1 MTASSKGLA
10 LVTGGARGIGAAIAS
25 ELARDG
31 FAVAILDI
39 LDAEGE
45 ALAAQLST
53 DGHKAR
59 FFHSDLG
66 AVERHANV
74 LDEAVAWGGPVA
86 TLVNNAGIPAST
98 RGDMLTVTPE
108 AFDRVL
114 DINLRGTFF
123 LSQAVAARM
132 SADAGIGSPRSIVIV
147 SSVSAELASIERAE
161 YCISKS
167 ALAMMTKLFALRL
180 APQGIAVYELRPGI
194 IRTPMTE
201 GVARKYDEAIANGLV
216 PMARW
221 GTPADVAQAVGV
233 LASGRMSFATGSVV
247 HMDGGLSIGKL

>member
-1 MTASSKGLA
+1 MTRSTKGLA
-10 LVTGGARGIGAAIAS
+10 LVTGGARGIGAAIAC
-25 ELARDG
+25 ELAGAG
-31 FAVAILDI
+31 FSVGILDI
-39 LDAEGE
+39 LHPEGE
-45 ALAAQLST
+45 ALAAQLSA
-53 DGHKAR
+53 DGHSAR
-59 FFHSDLG
+59 FFHADLG
-66 AVERHANV
+66 AIEHHAQV
-74 LDEAVAWGGPVA
+74 LDAAVAWGGPVV
-86 TLVNNAGIPAST
+86 TLVNNAGIPASA
-98 RGDMLTVTPE
+98 RGDMLAVTPE
-108 AFDRVL
+108 AFDRVM

-132 SADAGIGSPRSIVIV
+132 GTDASKDGPRSIVIV
-147 SSVSAELASIERAE
+147 SSVSAELASLERAE

-167 ALAMMTKLFALRL
+167 ALAMMAKLFALRL

-233 LASGRMSFATGSVV
+233 LASGSMSFATGSVI